1 MFKECIFAF
10 FMIKRIFGT
19 TKLTDLNMFSDDVKT
34 NNNIKGFV
42 TSLKKESKTT
52 LLVTTDKGTA
62 CVVLNGTYDLD
73 VEKNDYVYVC
83 GHISSDNFGRRIL
96 LADNIYKFVYDEV
109 KLEELYCTSKY
120 GQMNSLNSIDDLMS
134 MCKKINISTLAITD
148 NMSVQSIPEFYSKA
162 KENNIKPIFG
172 IELNVYNKKLGM
184 INNIKKTED
193 IELSNLSFVAIDIE
207 TTSLSPFDGEII
219 EFGAVRFVNG
229 IPVARFQ
236 ELAKPTIQISDT
248 IQKLTNITME
258 MVSDKRTESEVLKDF
273 LNFIGNDIIVAHNAA
288 FDVGFIDYR
297 SAVLNFE
304 KKEFVYIDTMMTSRF
319 LLQIKSYSLDY
330 VAKHFKL
337 REFEHHRALE
347 DAETCGNIF
356 IKQLEPFRDR
366 NITTLKE
373 LESKDFATKESARTY
388 KMIALVK
395 DITGLK
401 NLYKILSEANLNHFY
416 RVAKIP
422 LDYVL
427 ENKRGLLLGC
437 CLTEDSDIFK
447 TVMSGF
453 IDDTYKIIKK
463 YDFLSFV
470 PLKSFSSEL
479 SSKAKKEI
487 FSFIY
492 SKADDQCKT
501 LIMTS
506 YSKYTTPAQK
516 RAYKALLSYDGH
528 TFDTENHLM
537 SSSTLFENTL
547 KIFENPLIA
556 EDLVF
561 NNKYFLV
568 SKIEDFEPIPK
579 GLHPPILENSD
590 KLLRQLTD
598 AGLKEKYG
606 NCCNEFINKRIN
618 HELDSI
624 IKNGYSVLYMI
635 AQKVVA
641 FSNENGYVVGSRGS
655 VGSSFVAHLL
665 NITEVNPLKPHWF
678 CQNCGAVIFNEDE
691 AYEHGFDLPDKICS
705 CGNKMKKDGANIPFE
720 TFMGFHGDKIPDID
734 MNIPDEFQQQSHLFL
749 REFFGESNVFKAGT
763 ILTIQEKT
771 AKMMAN
777 KYLEK
782 INCPND
788 YYELEYIAS
797 NIEGSKRSTS
807 AHPGGLMII
816 PASNSVYDFT
826 AIQYPAND
834 SDSMPTT
841 HYEYKY
847 LHDAIVKID
856 ALGHVTGT
864 TIKLLKEFTN
874 TDPTDADLSDKKILK
889 MILNVEEL
897 GVSKKEVMC
906 ELGTNGIP
914 EFNTPFLQQML
925 YEANPKSYADLIRIQ
940 GISHG
945 EGIWIGNIRDLIL
958 EGKAK
963 INQVVTCRDDIM
975 LYLIK
980 CGMSN
985 KDAFDIMERVRK
997 GKGLS
1002 EANINL
1008 MQKFNVPQWYI
1019 DSCAKITYLFPKG
1032 HSAAYN
1038 NMSYRIA
1045 YYKYYYPL
1053 EFYAATFSTRS
1064 TEFDYDYAF
1073 LSVEDLQKELKRFK
1087 GTYKQD
1093 KKEKD
1098 RLMLLS
1104 LILEMNLRG
1113 YSFDN
1118 ININKSHYSLFLP
1131 QENKKL
1137 LLPLNIFNGLGEEVS
1152 KNIYNYRLKTVI
1164 NSEQDLIA
1172 CKVNKTVLK
1181 KLSDCNIISFSQEL
1195 VNKDLRLTLFG

>member
-1 MFKECIFAF
+1 
-10 FMIKRIFGT
+10 MIKRVYGT
-19 TKLTDLNMFSDDVKT
+19 KKLDDLNVFNSDLK
-34 NNNIKGFV
+34 NANNIKGFI
-42 TSLKKESKTT
+42 TKITEDSSLSF
-52 LLVTTDKGTA
+52 LVTFGTYTV
-62 CVVLNGTYDLD
+62 CVVLSETIKLDL
-73 VEKNDYVYVC
+73 EKNDFVYVY
-83 GHISSDNFGRRIL
+83 GKQSSDSFGRKIL
-96 LADNIYKFVYDEV
+96 IAETIYKFVYDEV

-120 GQMNSLNSIDDLMS
+120 GQMNSLNSIDELIS
-134 MCKKINISTLAITD
+134 ICKKINIKTLAITD
-148 NMSVQSIPEFYSKA
+148 NMSVQSIPEFYEKA
-162 KENNIKPIFG
+162 LSNDIKPIFG
-172 IELNVYNKKLGM
+172 IEFNVYNKKLGM
-184 INNIKKTED
+184 IQNFSDDFNVDLEKLT
-193 IELSNLSFVAIDIE
+193 FVAIDIE
-207 TTSLSPFDGEII
+207 TTSLTPLDGEII
-219 EFGAVRFVNG
+219 EFGAVKFVNG
-229 IPVARFQ
+229 IPMDKFH
-236 ELAKPTIQISDT
+236 ELSKPTNNVPEQ
-248 IQKLTNITME
+248 IQKLTGITNE
-258 MVSDKRTESEVLKDF
+258 MLKDKRTESEVLKDF
-273 LNFIGNDIIVAHNAA
+273 IDFIGDNLVVAHNAM
-288 FDVGFIDYR
+288 FDVGFIMYR
-297 SAVLNFE
+297 SSVLNFE
-304 KKEFVYIDTMMTSRF
+304 SRRYTYIDTMMTSRF
-319 LLQIKSYSLDY
+319 LSQIKSYSLDY
-330 VAKHFKL
+330 VAKYLKL

-356 IKQLEPFRDR
+356 AKQIGQFKEK
-366 NITTLKE
+366 NIISLKDIE
-373 LESKDFATKESARTY
+373 LNDIATKENTKTF
-388 KMIALVK
+388 KMTALVK

-401 NLYKILSEANLNHFY
+401 NLYKILSEANINHFY
-416 RVAKIP
+416 RIAKIP
-422 LDYVL
+422 LDFVL

-447 TVMSGF
+447 TIMSGF
-453 IDDTYKIIKK
+453 VEDAYKIIKK
-463 YDFLSFV
+463 YDYLSFV
-470 PLKSFSSEL
+470 PLKSFSAEL
-479 SSKAKKEI
+479 STKAKKEI
-487 FSFIY
+487 FNMIY

-506 YSKYTTPAQK
+506 YSKYITPAQK
-516 RAYKALLSYDGH
+516 EAYKALLNYDGYKH
-528 TFDTENHLM
+528 ETENHIM
-537 SSSTLFENTL
+537 SSSTLFENAL
-547 KIFENPLIA
+547 QIFENPLIA

-561 NNKYFLV
+561 NNKYYIV
-568 SKIEDFEPIPK
+568 SKIENFEPIPK
-579 GLHPPILENSD
+579 GLHPPVVENSD
-590 KLLRQLTD
+590 KLLKQLTYE
-598 AGLKEKYG
+598 GLREKYG

-1073 LSVEDLQKELKRFK
+1073 LSVEDLQKELKCFK
-1087 GTYKQD
+1087 RTYKQD

-1195 VNKDLRLTLFG
+1195 VNKDLRFTLFG